1 MRAFLL
7 FYPYYL
13 LMFAL
18 SLYLVESGFKE
29 LFHSGDKINKM
40 YRLLQKFKIVDSDQ
54 EDKKKEDTELDI
66 PMEVAESESIQ
77 LKFFF
82 KRDNNCFLSYLT
94 RTVLEILLAGS
105 YFLFIIFYG
114 DPILEQADIYLS
126 ISTVQRVVD
135 YAANCNK

>member
-29 LFHSGDKINKM
+29 LFHSGDKLNKM

-54 EDKKKEDTELDI
+54 EDKTKQENKDTEEDI
-66 PMEVAESESIQ
+66 PMEVSEADSIQ

-114 DPILEQADIYLS
+114 DPILEQVHIYSSKIILQHA
-126 ISTVQRVVD
+126 I
-135 YAANCNK
+135 NE

>member
-1 MRAFLL
+1 
-7 FYPYYL
+7 
-13 LMFAL
+13 MFAL

-29 LFHSGDKINKM
+29 LFHSGDKLNKM

-54 EDKKKEDTELDI
+54 EDKTKQENKDTEEDI
-66 PMEVAESESIQ
+66 PMEVSEADSIQ

-114 DPILEQADIYLS
+114 DPILEQVHIYS
-126 ISTVQRVVD
+126 
-135 YAANCNK
+135 

>member
-29 LFHSGDKINKM
+29 LFHSGDKLNKM

-54 EDKKKEDTELDI
+54 EDKTKQENKDTEEDI
-66 PMEVAESESIQ
+66 PMEVSHNVNFSKQVGLIGSPPIFRC
-77 LKFFF
+77 K
-82 KRDNNCFLSYLT
+82 S
-94 RTVLEILLAGS
+94 VLAR
-105 YFLFIIFYG
+105 
-114 DPILEQADIYLS
+114 A
-126 ISTVQRVVD
+126 
-135 YAANCNK
+135 